1 MAQIYGNPGPEWGDQ
16 FVYEALSKLPD
27 DLIIYPQ
34 PKLAYKRQTPR
45 YPDYAIV
52 YPKKGVIIL
61 EVKDWVE
68 IIEYDRNSAT
78 IRRRDG
84 SEATE
89 SSPVE
94 QARAAAHLLENIL
107 KADEN
112 LVRDQGKL
120 RFPYAYAGVLPHQP
134 TQVIQQLE
142 REWGEGFIFGKDD
155 LQPEKLM
162 KRLQEIPTPFN
173 CRMFEHEV
181 RIACATIKPGNKRI
195 DRATGQFKGLIDRNQ
210 EKIAREPIAARPDA
224 SERRKREATQ
234 PALDFQEKVNIPAE
248 VTELTTKL
256 NVRLVRGFAGTGK
269 TDVLILRAEFLHE
282 QYPDSDIL
290 VTTFNDPVYANRL
303 LPELKHLQPKVDI
316 IKFTSLCTPIYKTR
330 HEWRKPQSVE
340 GVVAKLESENSLV
353 KDFGVAFLADEF
365 KWMKETERAKRNVYV
380 LKIREGRGGPEGR
393 TLGKAMKNSVFDL
406 FEIYQGM
413 LQKINAHDWEDIYE
427 KTLECLRDGIEPEKK
442 YDVILIDEA
451 QHFAPTWVKIIKEF
465 LKPGGTLFICDDPSQ
480 SVYRHYSWR
489 QKGIDVVGRT
499 RWLKIPYR
507 NTRQIFEAAYALID
521 TDPMAQKLLTE
532 DGEKSQP
539 DLKNT
544 ALRDGPKPQVHR
556 FSSAQDEQS
565 FICQRV
571 KYLIE
576 KEGLRPEE
584 VGVLHDKAYV
594 LRNFRSVLP
603 YGVQCFE
610 TKKQTGLE
618 YRAIFIPEIEGM
630 SERTVGLDWNED
642 QSRQRLKFYM
652 TLTRAREQV
661 YISYRQKWPGLL
673 DPIKPYVEW
682 IQH

>member
-442 YDVILIDEA
+442 YDVILID
-451 QHFAPTWVKIIKEF
+451 
-465 LKPGGTLFICDDPSQ
+465 
-480 SVYRHYSWR
+480 
-489 QKGIDVVGRT
+489 
-499 RWLKIPYR
+499 
-507 NTRQIFEAAYALID
+507 
-521 TDPMAQKLLTE
+521 
-532 DGEKSQP
+532 
-539 DLKNT
+539 
-544 ALRDGPKPQVHR
+544 
-556 FSSAQDEQS
+556 
-565 FICQRV
+565 
-571 KYLIE
+571 
-576 KEGLRPEE
+576 
-584 VGVLHDKAYV
+584 
-594 LRNFRSVLP
+594 
-603 YGVQCFE
+603 
-610 TKKQTGLE
+610 
-618 YRAIFIPEIEGM
+618 
-630 SERTVGLDWNED
+630 
-642 QSRQRLKFYM
+642 
-652 TLTRAREQV
+652 
-661 YISYRQKWPGLL
+661 
-673 DPIKPYVEW
+673 
-682 IQH
+682 